1 MATPPSGYSSKPPV
15 TIQQSF
21 SVLPEEKKDK
31 PVPGQSLYTET
42 FTLYR
47 LMEQATLA
55 YSSPVMWGAGL
66 ACGFLWG
73 CKNYYNIGAPKKI
86 SGDSQII
93 DFGALVHSKGLS
105 AGMTAARAK
114 YTGVLGLC
122 FLDTLYQASPI
133 PYDPAIDWLT
143 FGARH
148 SFVFVDAFDTTNELV
163 QRISRLIDH
172 PPK

>member
-1 MATPPSGYSSKPPV
+1 MPTHATGYSSKPPV
-15 TIQQSF
+15 TIQLSF

-47 LMEQATLA
+47 LIEHATLA
-55 YSSPVMWGAGL
+55 FSSPIMWGAGL
-66 ACGFLWG
+66 VSGFLWG
-73 CKNYYNIGAPKKI
+73 CGTYYDVGAPKKI

-93 DFGALVHSKGLS
+93 DLGALIHSKGLS
-105 AGMTAARAK
+105 AGMNAVRAK

-148 SFVFVDAFDTTNELV
+148 SFVFIDAFDTTNELV
-163 QRISRLIDH
+163 QRLSRLCDV